1 MVYSH
6 RSDNQGDTYIRIAV
20 TMLYAHWEGFVRAA
34 AKAYIEFVAMQR
46 LRLCELPSHFIA
58 LAIRNIFNSADTT
71 NRTEAHIHVVEFLL
85 SRMSERSVLP
95 WKTAINTK
103 SNLNSE
109 VLRQITATL
118 GLDYAD
124 YVTKEKLIDEKLLR
138 TRNEVAHGQYL
149 LIGYQQYVSL
159 HDEVLGLIQL
169 FFNQVDNAASM
180 AAYRI
185 PRGAT

>member
-1 MVYSH
+1 
-6 RSDNQGDTYIRIAV
+6 
-20 TMLYAHWEGFVRAA
+20 
-34 AKAYIEFVAMQR
+34 
-46 LRLCELPSHFIA
+46 
-58 LAIRNIFNSADTT
+58 
-71 NRTEAHIHVVEFLL
+71 
-85 SRMSERSVLP
+85 MSERSVLP

>member
-1 MVYSH
+1 
-6 RSDNQGDTYIRIAV
+6 
-20 TMLYAHWEGFVRAA
+20 
-34 AKAYIEFVAMQR
+34 
-46 LRLCELPSHFIA
+46 
-58 LAIRNIFNSADTT
+58 
-71 NRTEAHIHVVEFLL
+71 
-85 SRMSERSVLP
+85 
-95 WKTAINTK
+95 
-103 SNLNSE
+103 
-109 VLRQITATL
+109 
-118 GLDYAD
+118 
-124 YVTKEKLIDEKLLR
+124 LR